1 MTHEAKTAA
10 TENLFLRVATTADVP
25 ALETLL
31 NRCYRNAEGWTNE
44 AQLIGGIRTTQAE
57 LQNVINDEKQYLFV
71 YPKTDTGCR
80 EGVETG
86 EILACIAVQGQQPDQ
101 KISSDQQY
109 TKAACGI
116 KAYIGMFAV
125 HPDLQGQGIGD
136 AVLTAAE
143 TFAKR
148 HFGSEQAPCRLTM
161 SILNHRPELLAYY
174 QRRGYELTG
183 ESLPFPNDG
192 NNGEPL
198 REDLR
203 LLTLEK
209 VRN

>member
-1 MTHEAKTAA
+1 MINEAKTVQKK
-10 TENLFLRVATTADVP
+10 NVFLRVATIADVP
-25 ALETLL
+25 ALEVLM
-31 NRCYRNAEGWTNE
+31 NRCYRNQEGWTNE

-57 LQNVINDEKQYLFV
+57 LQNVINDAKQYLFV
-71 YPKTDTGCR
+71 YPKTDTGLR
-80 EGVETG
+80 EGNETG
-86 EILACIAVQGQQPDQ
+86 EILACIGVQGQEVQSAEDDA
-101 KISSDQQY
+101 KGAD
-109 TKAACGI
+109 GI

-136 AVLTAAE
+136 VVLNAAE
-143 TFAKR
+143 TFAMR
-148 HFGSEQAPCRLTM
+148 HFSSEQAPCRLTM

-183 ESLPFPNDG
+183 ESMPFPNDG

-198 REDLR
+198 REDLQ

-209 VRN
+209 RAQ